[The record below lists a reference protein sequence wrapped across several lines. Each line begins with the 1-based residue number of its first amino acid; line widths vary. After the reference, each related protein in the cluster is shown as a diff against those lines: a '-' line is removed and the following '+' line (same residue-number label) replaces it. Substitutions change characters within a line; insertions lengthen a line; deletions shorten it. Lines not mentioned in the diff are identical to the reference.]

1 VSAQAPPVG
10 PVATS
15 VRGAYLRRIGASLLA
30 SRSGRI
36 GIAILVAQLAV
47 ALLAPLIAPYSPTAI
62 DPFASFQ
69 PPSREHWFGT
79 DEYGRDVLSRVM
91 YGGRTAIA
99 MGFVATSVAV
109 VLGTILGLL
118 LGYAGGWLD
127 EIGTRILDAILSLP
141 GILVLLVMVTALG
154 PGTTVIVLALIFLY
168 TPGVARV
175 VRAAALDVI
184 PLDFVTAARARGER
198 GLDISVRE
206 IQPNV
211 RDVALVEFAMR
222 ASWAVM
228 LLSALSFLGFGV
240 NPPTPDWGLMISDNR
255 AAISIAPW
263 VTIFPLLALSTLV
276 IGINLTADAIGRA
289 VGLDL
294 VKTVAE

>member
-1 VSAQAPPVG
+1 MGSS
-10 PVATS
+10 ATS
-15 VRGAYLRRIGASLLA
+15 LDAPTLPTRLAHLRRIGAGVLA

-36 GIAILVAQLAV
+36 GVAVLVAHVAIAIL
-47 ALLAPLIAPYSPTAI
+47 APVLAPYSPTAI

-69 PPSREHWFGT
+69 APSREHWFGT
-79 DEYGRDVLSRVM
+79 DEFGRDVLSRVI
-91 YGGRTAIA
+91 YGGRTAMA
-99 MGFVATSVAV
+99 MGFVATTVAV
-109 VLGTILGLL
+109 VLGTVLGLL
-118 LGYAGGWLD
+118 LGYAGGWID
-127 EIGTRILDAILSLP
+127 EIGTRILDAMLSLP

-154 PGTTVIVLALIFLY
+154 PGTTVIVGALILLY

-175 VRAAALDVI
+175 VRAAALDII
-184 PLDFVTAARARGER
+184 PLDFVTAARARGES
-198 GLDISVRE
+198 GLDIAVRE

-240 NPPTPDWGLMISDNR
+240 NPPTPDWGLMIADNR

-276 IGINLTADAIGRA
+276 IGINLTADALGKA
-289 VGLDL
+289 VGIDL